1 MIGSGRFIVVVG
13 PSGAGKDTLIG
24 LARAACAHDSN
35 VVFPRRLVT
44 REASRF
50 EDNEQVCPDAFRQ
63 ARTRDDFAVH
73 WEAHGH
79 CYALPRA
86 IDDDIRAGRTVV
98 ANVSR
103 TVVDAI
109 RRAYADVVVVSIT
122 APAEILAERLA
133 ARARSSDGQ
142 IEYRLNRAVDDV
154 ATGPDVTIANVGS
167 VEDHAR
173 ELVQVIKPDQIAE
186 EFMTSKAFETVIAE
200 TSDSLAG
207 PWRRPHQMLNAQ
219 VYDSHASI
227 HDDATAQKLG
237 FQGGTIEGPTHFSQ
251 FAPLCVS
258 LWGNAWFETG
268 CISAHYRNPSFE
280 GEEVQAILAKPEPG
294 ERQCKIQMVKRDGT
308 EVLRG
313 TASVG
318 QDASLTAL
326 GQRLTELKP
335 LADPVILREVRV
347 GMKTKRQTVRMDFDQ
362 NMGELY
368 PFSLDDKLKVITEPS
383 PYYRKDAGLGNPWGR
398 PIIPIEM
405 LSVLF
410 QYRSR
415 DDRLP
420 VKGPAVGLFAD
431 QEIRLM
437 RGPLFAGEEYQTER
451 EVVALSGS
459 RRTESL
465 WLRTTVFA
473 NDGLPVAK
481 MLLNLASLKDSYAPY
496 AQEYDRFYAQGA

>member
-1 MIGSGRFIVVVG
+1 LTSV
-13 PSGAGKDTLIG
+13 
-24 LARAACAHDSN
+24 
-35 VVFPRRLVT
+35 
-44 REASRF
+44 
-50 EDNEQVCPDAFRQ
+50 
-63 ARTRDDFAVH
+63 
-73 WEAHGH
+73 
-79 CYALPRA
+79 
-86 IDDDIRAGRTVV
+86 
-98 ANVSR
+98 
-103 TVVDAI
+103 
-109 RRAYADVVVVSIT
+109 
-122 APAEILAERLA
+122 PAE
-133 ARARSSDGQ
+133 
-142 IEYRLNRAVDDV
+142 
-154 ATGPDVTIANVGS
+154 
-167 VEDHAR
+167 
-173 ELVQVIKPDQIAE
+173 PDQIAE
-186 EFMTSKAFETVIAE
+186 QFMTYKAFETVIAE

-280 GEEVQAILAKPEPG
+280 GEEVQAILARPG
-294 ERQCKIQMVKRDGT
+294 PREKQCKIQMVKRDGT

-318 QDASLTAL
+318 QEASLTAL
-326 GQRLTELKP
+326 DQRLTELKP
-335 LADPVILREVRV
+335 LADPVILRDVRV
-347 GMKTKRQTVRMDFDQ
+347 GMKTKRQTVRLDFDQ

-368 PFSLDDKLKVITEPS
+368 LFSLEDKLKVITEPS
-383 PYYRKDAGLGNPWGR
+383 RFYRKDAVPANPWGR

-415 DDRLP
+415 EDRLP

-431 QEIRLM
+431 QEIRLL
-437 RGPLFAGEEYQTER
+437 RGPLFAGEDYQTER

-496 AQEYDRFYAQGA
+496 AQEYDQFYAQGA